1 MGMTPWVT
9 RLIVANVIVFF
20 LTMTAPALVEFL
32 AYTPAYTASRPW
44 TPFTYMFVHAG
55 VGHIF
60 FNMLSLYFFG
70 PMLEARLG
78 SRHFLGLYLASGLVG
93 ALMSLVGSWLG
104 AFPGLAP
111 IVGASGSV
119 YGVMLG
125 FARFWPRTRVLIY
138 GIFPVE
144 AWFLILIMI
153 TLTLFGT
160 AGFGQPGVAHFAHL
174 GGAAGGFVYLLTV
187 ERHSPAARFRARSR
201 PTLGPVAESD
211 VDRWKRIDPVGMH
224 PVNREEFERLMAK
237 IATAG
242 VDSLTNDERLFL
254 DRFTRA

>member
-78 SRHFLGLYLASGLVG
+78 SRHFIGLYLASGLTG
-93 ALMSLVGSWLG
+93 AFMSLAGSWLG
-104 AFPGLAP
+104 GFPGLAP
-111 IVGASGSV
+111 NVGASGSV
-119 YGVMLG
+119 YGVMLA

-160 AGFGQPGVAHFAHL
+160 AGFGSPGVAHLAHL
-174 GGAAGGFVYLLTV
+174 GGAAGGFVYLITV
-187 ERHSPAARFRARSR
+187 ERHSAAARF
-201 PTLGPVAESD
+201 
-211 VDRWKRIDPVGMH
+211 
-224 PVNREEFERLMAK
+224 
-237 IATAG
+237 
-242 VDSLTNDERLFL
+242 
-254 DRFTRA
+254 